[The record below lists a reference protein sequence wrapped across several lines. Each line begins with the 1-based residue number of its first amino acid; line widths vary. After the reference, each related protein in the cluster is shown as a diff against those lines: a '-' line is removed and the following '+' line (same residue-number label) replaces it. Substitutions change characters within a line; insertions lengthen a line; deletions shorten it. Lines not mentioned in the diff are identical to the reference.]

1 MTLILIIVTKIKIE
15 YRTIIVRI
23 RRSWT
28 ALQKLAVNIIIK
40 TPENPPS
47 KIISK
52 NSKIQKKKKMTN
64 N

>member
-1 MTLILIIVTKIKIE
+1 M
-15 YRTIIVRI
+15 IVRR

-47 KIISK
+47 KIIFK
-52 NSKIQKKKKMTN
+52 NSKIQNKKRTTN

>member
-1 MTLILIIVTKIKIE
+1 MILVAIRIIF
-15 YRTIIVRI
+15 TIQVSNLNTVRI
-23 RRSWT
+23 RRAWT

-52 NSKIQKKKKMTN
+52 NSKIQNKKRTTN